1 MSAANTRGKS
11 LLKPVN
17 GFTLSSSFPYSME
30 RYRTGPFFVFF
41 GLMSSAKRLKAISPA
56 NTRGPIRNVL
66 PLFLMIVAFWLAGAS
81 PVKAFQSEKKD
92 TESTAGVTFTSIPTA
107 ADSMAAKKQQA
118 ATVKAAAPKSV
129 AADEKPK
136 TLWEIFI
143 AGFLGG
149 FAAFLM
155 PCIYPML
162 PLTVSFFTKK
172 AGSRSRAVLQSLIY
186 GLSIIVIYVFLGF
199 VITLL
204 FGPSAL
210 NALATNGIFNFF
222 FFLLLVVF
230 GISFL
235 GAFEITLPSSL
246 ANKLDE
252 NSDKGGLIGIFFMAS
267 TLVVV
272 SFSCTGPII
281 GSVLVE
287 AATKGERLGPAIGM
301 FGFSLA
307 LALPFTLFALFPS
320 ALKSLPKSG
329 GWLNSVK
336 VVLGFIEIAFALK
349 FLSNVDLAY
358 HWNLFDREIFLSLW
372 IAIGVLMGLYLIG
385 KIKFAHDSELTHLSI
400 PRTFISIIVFAF
412 VIYMIPGLWGAP
424 LKSISA
430 FLPPLSTQDFD
441 LSAGVGTAA
450 TAPVN
455 ASTIKTKKYEELFKR
470 LPKVK
475 GIDDWYDYDQAV
487 EVSKQLHKP
496 ILIDFTGWNCVNCR
510 KMESNV
516 LPNPEV
522 LQRLQNDFVV
532 LQLVIDDKTELPANE
547 QFKSALTGKNIS
559 TLGGKW
565 LDLEESKYNS
575 NAQPL
580 YVIIN
585 EKGQTLVT
593 PQGASDIETYKKY
606 LDSGIAAYKAL

>member
-1 MSAANTRGKS
+1 MKPFGKHGYLSAGLY
-11 LLKPVN
+11 LLLFVTVFC
-17 GFTLSSSFPYSME
+17 FT
-30 RYRTGPFFVFF
+30 GINH
-41 GLMSSAKRLKAISPA
+41 AD
-56 NTRGPIRNVL
+56 
-66 PLFLMIVAFWLAGAS
+66 
-81 PVKAFQSEKKD
+81 AFQKNSADTVSTKD
-92 TESTAGVTFTSIPTA
+92 VQFTTIPTA
-107 ADSMAAKKQQA
+107 ADSLAAKKNEQA
-118 ATVKAAAPKSV
+118 KLAKQKTVIKAVDLAK
-129 AADEKPK
+129 EKPK

-172 AGSRSRAVLQSLIY
+172 GGTRAKAILQSLLY
-186 GLSIIVIYVFLGF
+186 GLSIIVIYVVLGLI
-199 VITLL
+199 ITLI

-222 FFLLLVVF
+222 FFLLLVLF

-235 GAFEITLPSSL
+235 GAFEITLPNSL

-252 NSDKGGLIGIFFMAS
+252 NSDKGGLAGIFFMAA
-267 TLVVV
+267 TLGVV

-287 AATKGERLGPAIGM
+287 AASKGERLGPAIGM

-336 VVLGFIEIAFALK
+336 VILGFIEIAFALK

-358 HWNLFDREIFLSLW
+358 HWNWFDREIFLSLW
-372 IAIGVLMGLYLIG
+372 IAIGLLMALYLIG
-385 KIKFAHDSELTHLSI
+385 KIKFAHDSELTHLSV
-400 PRTFISIIVFAF
+400 PRLFISIIVFAF
-412 VIYMIPGLWGAP
+412 VIYMVPGLWGAP

-441 LSAGVGTAA
+441 LSGGVGTGTQAA
-450 TAPVN
+450 N
-455 ASTIKTKKYEELFKR
+455 LSNIKTKKYEDLFRR

-475 GIDDWYDYDQAV
+475 GIDDWYDYDQAL

-496 ILIDFTGWNCVNCR
+496 IMIDFTGWNCVNCR
-510 KMESNV
+510 KMETNV
-516 LPNPEV
+516 FPNPEV
-522 LQRLQNDFVV
+522 LKRLQNDFVI
-532 LQLVIDDKTELPANE
+532 LQLVIDDKTDLPAAE
-547 QFKSALTGKNIS
+547 QSKSSYNGKLIT
-559 TLGGKW
+559 TLGAKW
-565 LDLEESKYNS
+565 LDFEITKYNS
-575 NAQPL
+575 NAQPF
-580 YVIIN
+580 YVIIDEN
-585 EKGQTLVT
+585 GNTLVP
-593 PQGASDIETYKKY
+593 PQGAIFNISDFIKY
-606 LDSGIAAYKAL
+606 LDSGIAAYKNKQ